1 MDFTGKDLEDI
12 QRVAGLLNLTVD
24 ELLQQSRNRTH
35 HATPG
40 SSWEQQLS
48 LPHRHTD
55 ASQPNDQSSWASP
68 VYDQPYQTSPTL
80 DEEPF
85 DFEEIQLG
93 GPTGEPFSLPAPTHI
108 PGTRAILLNPQIT
121 RYDCDTAVWGFED
134 AMGGTFAPEDAGY
147 LPGDDASSYVDD
159 TPMAIDSESASEHVA
174 QEDRMVTVDD
184 ASTEWAVVP
193 SPPDSLSAFNISNS
207 PSSAS
212 GSSGGKRYPAIAPK
226 ISKTSTSDGAQR
238 IRKRRSPYEGTKKTD
253 THLTRQLHACVRCR
267 MQRNRCI
274 PDPSNPRGPCLT
286 CQQRTVRMSRLPC
299 LRYMVTDTTL
309 FRTGLDYMAFY
320 RTHPMIG
327 SEYGDFHLE
336 RQWTNTP
343 SKFLCLGQIGTM
355 NFQVELKQFVPPANN
370 TDVDLKGRPMY
381 AVPWAIAD
389 PEAVVEAIMTYI
401 DRGVTRYM
409 DSYLDETD
417 ELVWG
422 IFQTAYRASVFPVP
436 NDMLR
441 KTLRLWVACRFIES
455 KWRCWAPG
463 PGWPDSDI
471 RATNPQDPFYKD
483 IDSLPPYLDYQI
495 ASIIIHRIL
504 SPLRKDVLR
513 DLQTTFNIHSPK
525 DWFVSFLTSFILL
538 QNYEMQMLFQRQF
551 AARRQA
557 RVQYL
562 DMPLVRATN
571 SGAKTILAHFHYCYK
586 GQKLFTEGFNW
597 NSQKVR
603 RMARLDPEQ
612 TSFMSQCRD
621 YVVRK
626 SREFE
631 AINRTNAYHD
641 KYWYSSQLFDPD
653 WTPRDTL
660 EHAPPA
666 EEALA

>member
-1 MDFTGKDLEDI
+1 MCDAIGCACFRRLHSGAIAPHDGRFGLAAPVSGRNAVGPFVYRFGWPLPTVHDWSSLLHIPRDISSPGLSRVRPYPEPHLDINALFAPSITSTPSSSSSTVTQAILDAIMDFTGKDLEDI

-436 NDMLR
+436 VGFEVHCLCFG
-441 KTLRLWVACRFIES
+441 L
-455 KWRCWAPG
+455 
-463 PGWPDSDI
+463 
-471 RATNPQDPFYKD
+471 
-483 IDSLPPYLDYQI
+483 
-495 ASIIIHRIL
+495 
-504 SPLRKDVLR
+504 
-513 DLQTTFNIHSPK
+513 
-525 DWFVSFLTSFILL
+525 
-538 QNYEMQMLFQRQF
+538 
-551 AARRQA
+551 
-557 RVQYL
+557 
-562 DMPLVRATN
+562 N
-571 SGAKTILAHFHYCYK
+571 S
-586 GQKLFTEGFNW
+586 N
-597 NSQKVR
+597 
-603 RMARLDPEQ
+603 
-612 TSFMSQCRD
+612 
-621 YVVRK
+621 
-626 SREFE
+626 
-631 AINRTNAYHD
+631 
-641 KYWYSSQLFDPD
+641 
-653 WTPRDTL
+653 
-660 EHAPPA
+660 
-666 EEALA
+666 